1 MYTYYYTNKLSFYRF
16 MHAFAFCVFLLE
28 QDLTVWFTRS
38 SAHIIWNIS
47 MSPKATLQ
55 KFSNVK

>member
-1 MYTYYYTNKLSFYRF
+1 

-55 KFSNVK
+55 KLSNVK